1 MLDGQNRMAQQH
13 AGLAGGHDLA
23 ELLVGRIAKAG
34 HFAAVADRL
43 RDAVRTAVHFRHDRC
58 QQSCAFR
65 TEFVAGRVMM
75 AVAVYAEGF
84 ADRGLFLRNIILY
97 FRLLSFW

>member
-1 MLDGQNRMAQQH
+1 MAQQH
-13 AGLAGGHDLA
+13 TGLAGGHDLA

-97 FRLLSFW
+97 FRLLSFR